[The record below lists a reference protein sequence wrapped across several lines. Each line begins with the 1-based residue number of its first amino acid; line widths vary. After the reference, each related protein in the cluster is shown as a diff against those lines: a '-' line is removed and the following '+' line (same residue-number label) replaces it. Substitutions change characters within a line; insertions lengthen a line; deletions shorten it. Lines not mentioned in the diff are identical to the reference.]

1 MIRPVATLPPKD
13 RQRLASSDSSPSPT
27 GAGSPTD
34 AARCQ
39 HPWWFIVLE
48 VVLVL
53 AVPVLGYFGAAAL
66 LSTTAG
72 TFARQPLPGEPGWRV
87 LVDPTPV
94 TAIAEVLDSRV
105 TGITIIAQPGGETD
119 GGALV
124 MVPGTLQLDDG
135 RLLEDLVPSDALAAL
150 ASELRLGFTETFV
163 ITPADWSAV
172 IGDAAYEI
180 DNPDPIPPTAD
191 MAAVPVGRIS
201 VDEHSAAVVLGAAAE
216 GANPLSLLFRRQ
228 LLWEAILADP
238 PATDD
243 PVAVLLR
250 RVAAAPDRVDDLPTL
265 PSRAERPG
273 SGGDGRGLLLDDDAA
288 EQLIRE
294 IVPLPRGSAPGD
306 RVVIRVVDRTG
317 TNDTR
322 ALALLLGARG
332 FEVSEIANAQPFD
345 NGPTQLVVPSLVD
358 IDAMRELAVE
368 LGADTVSPDPVEETE
383 VSTVVLLVGSD
394 VDLGE

>member
-1 MIRPVATLPPKD
+1 M
-13 RQRLASSDSSPSPT
+13 
-27 GAGSPTD
+27 
-34 AARCQ
+34 
-39 HPWWFIVLE
+39 LE